1 MTPAASA
8 RAGSSQC
15 QRTVRMARWRTSSTN
30 RQPAPLVSALAAV
43 PVTPSAASM
52 RSGYQIMPHTDAPS
66 MMASVGQLVRIQL
79 FIELFIARRPCIE
92 VRRCYD

>member
-1 MTPAASA
+1 
-8 RAGSSQC
+8 
-15 QRTVRMARWRTSSTN
+15 
-30 RQPAPLVSALAAV
+30 
-43 PVTPSAASM
+43 M